1 MSGLLDDA
9 ELDAILAESVPPA
22 EPTFVDMPFVAGEVV
37 SAEEMVERLLQL
49 SLTNKALREEL
60 AQYKLDQE
68 TRWASTRVLRNKR
81 ITAACGGLCIK
92 VPTTL
97 LVPCGYTTASS
108 TYAPWRPCAGLRRR
122 TCTRI
127 QFIVFLLGLVHHKDG
142 QMCHHHA
149 KPKAE

>member
-68 TRWASTRVLRNKR
+68 TLRTMLEQCHADKKAISNRKDAIMRRKFRNAMKKSPRLRAAVRDALGINPGAS
-81 ITAACGGLCIK
+81 
-92 VPTTL
+92 
-97 LVPCGYTTASS
+97 
-108 TYAPWRPCAGLRRR
+108 
-122 TCTRI
+122 
-127 QFIVFLLGLVHHKDG
+127 Q
-142 QMCHHHA
+142 
-149 KPKAE
+149 